1 MAQTGKTQARQT
13 TLAIKVK
20 IRDDDCGKLPD
31 YLGSFASSLDG
42 IDLNTHTVIE
52 APANQVF
59 QLHCGVHEWY
69 AAERYFVSSDN
80 YTDETPE
87 NREKYAAEDLARM
100 LRYLTGDLASLGVR
114 AVATFT
120 IPVFGD
126 STMQQTVNSPGL
138 WGIESDSEP
147 SEFDR
152 VACEEVA
159 ELRTLLLN
167 MGIDLLAVNGAANA
181 ALLEYGATEDEMFTP
196 AANPLPDSPADFPVE
211 KPAENPAENAL
222 ANFVNI
228 LLASNDADFL
238 SAADVVNDLAEY
250 MEDVGL
256 LAAPPAAID
265 YSTAVATLKS
275 EGFDGENIDAAI
287 DSLIESG
294 ITYEHEDET
303 MLTDAEVGVIREQ
316 LTTWATDNGGAE

>member
-20 IRDDDCGKLPD
+20 ILDDDCGKLPD
-31 YLGSFASSLDG
+31 DLGSFASSLDG

-52 APANQVF
+52 APANQV
-59 QLHCGVHEWY
+59 GVHEWY

-138 WGIESDSEP
+138 WGIESDSDP

-238 SAADVVNDLAEY
+238 SAADVVSELEGFMRDSGLYKDPMTLASARVLEESELEPYGDVILRGDWNEPEHFAWAATCPLAE
-250 MEDVGL
+250 L
-256 LAAPPAAID
+256 LDWAQ
-265 YSTAVATLKS
+265 AVSDEA
-275 EGFDGENIDAAI
+275 GDA
-287 DSLIESG
+287 
-294 ITYEHEDET
+294 
-303 MLTDAEVGVIREQ
+303 
-316 LTTWATDNGGAE
+316 